1 MRVLIVNRDLRLANA
16 NVRGVVLN
24 KKQFHLP
31 DWLYQRL

>member
-1 MRVLIVNRDLRLANA
+1 LRLANA